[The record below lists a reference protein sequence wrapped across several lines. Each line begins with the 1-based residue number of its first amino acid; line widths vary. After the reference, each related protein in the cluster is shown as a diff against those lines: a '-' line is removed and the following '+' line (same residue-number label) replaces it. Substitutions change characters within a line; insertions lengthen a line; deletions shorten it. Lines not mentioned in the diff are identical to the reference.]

1 MNSLE
6 SQLLNKSLKL
16 IDSKIEKLH
25 RQQDIIFEDKFLEFI
40 RLVDE
45 FETVLHDIE
54 VFDPNANYFFYQSS
68 IEEQLQ
74 ELCELKVATIA
85 CLERD
90 WDNLECQE
98 EKSILCSL
106 ENKIE
111 K

>member
-16 IDSKIEKLH
+16 INCKIEKLH

-40 RLVDE
+40 KLVDE
-45 FETVLHDIE
+45 FETVLYDIE

-74 ELCELKVATIA
+74 ELIELKIATIA

-90 WDNLECQE
+90 WKNLEHKE
-98 EKSILCSL
+98 IKSIICSL
-106 ENKIE
+106 EDKIE

>member
-6 SQLLNKSLKL
+6 SQLFNKSLKL

-25 RQQDIIFEDKFLEFI
+25 RQQHIIFEDNFLEFV

-74 ELCELKVATIA
+74 ELCELKVATIE

-90 WDNLECQE
+90 WENLEYQE
-98 EKSILCSL
+98 NESIICSL
-106 ENKIE
+106 EIKIE